1 LPGGELIDRLQ
12 NIAGNVADRQH
23 LNSRRLPQWSNGS
36 GALTSSCPKIN
47 LFGFLVHLSFYG
59 NSEAKFRKKST
70 KIPETIDSVAHV
82 LGHRA
87 RAKKSIKPEKES
99 SGGAARTMPRFRVY
113 DEAGNVIETHEHTGD
128 FKEW

>member
-12 NIAGNVADRQH
+12 NIAGTVADRQY
-23 LNSRRLPQWSNGS
+23 LNGRRLRPWINGS

-82 LGHRA
+82 FGT
-87 RAKKSIKPEKES
+87 
-99 SGGAARTMPRFRVY
+99 SGTRQTINQTGERIFRGAARTMPRFRVY
-113 DEAGNVIETHEHTGD
+113 DEAGNVIETHEHTGN
-128 FKEW
+128 FREQ